1 MCVIIAGETQ
11 PDTTKLINIP
21 VKLNG
26 DDNSYNFFMYRGNS
40 YLNFTLANYFNL
52 RYS

>member
-1 MCVIIAGETQ
+1 MRFYCVFIFKLSIILYYIMCVIIAGETQ

-26 DDNSYNFFMYRGNS
+26 NDNSYNFFMYR
-40 YLNFTLANYFNL
+40 
-52 RYS
+52 